1 MFCTKFR
8 RFMKKILLICLLTGL
23 FSFAQDVY
31 QYKSGGRIFENE
43 RKLHRDDIENYFGHR
58 KDIMKEYNAGKT
70 KKTVGNI
77 LFYSGTTIFLCKF
90 FSESLFPKKPTFVQ
104 TFYGPQSVSDLPK
117 NNTLLYVGGAMA
129 IIAIPIKIGYSKRIK
144 NAVHLMNQELLNQKK
159 EQSYNIEYNIIG
171 NSNGVGI
178 KMTF

>member
-1 MFCTKFR
+1 
-8 RFMKKILLICLLTGL
+8 MKKLLLIYLLAST

-58 KDIMKEYNAGKT
+58 KDIMKEYNAGRT
-70 KKTVGNI
+70 KKTVGDI
-77 LFYSGTTIFLCKF
+77 LLGGGIGFTVGYHLAQ
-90 FSESLFPKKPTFVQ
+90 V
-104 TFYGPQSVSDLPK
+104 K
-117 NNTLLYVGGAMA
+117 NNEVGGKYYGSDVQQSNVPYYIGAA
-129 IIAIPIKIGYSKRIK
+129 AVIISIPVRIGYSKRIK